1 MEFLPLVCEKLVDM
15 HFIVV
20 WTEGDHWKRGKRFP
34 VKLKMKQHDRC
45 SYKTSKIIITW
56 EMQCFVPKFAHG
68 CLVLEADTSSTPRH
82 FFCNK

>member
-45 SYKTSKIIITW
+45 SYKTSKIIIT
-56 EMQCFVPKFAHG
+56 
-68 CLVLEADTSSTPRH
+68 
-82 FFCNK
+82 